1 MRKAV
6 IILLS
11 LASLILLSG
20 CFSDRNELFDIPI
33 ISGTYSYIEED
44 EIVFLDK
51 TITNFSIS
59 YTDSGATTNELDG
72 YDKNIFGD
80 YSFNDIK
87 LYNILI
93 EIEFDNKTQECD
105 AVFMGAANPQRPN
118 AYGLIVTIPN
128 LSEQQENF
136 RMILDFDR
144 YDLNKD
150 SLQKISVQI
159 VDEISPASSKMD
171 AIFDIEAQT
180 LNK

>member
-1 MRKAV
+1 MKKFL
-6 IILLS
+6 ILLV
-11 LASLILLSG
+11 LASSIFLLSG
-20 CFSDRNELFDIPI
+20 CYKDRSELFDVPI
-33 ISGTYSYIEED
+33 VSGTYSYVGED
-44 EIVFLDK
+44 ELVFLDN
-51 TITNFSIS
+51 TITNFSI
-59 YTDSGATTNELDG
+59 TFIDIDSTTEEIDK
-72 YDKNIFGD
+72 YDTNVFGD
-80 YSFNDIK
+80 YSFKEIK
-87 LYNILI
+87 LYSILI

-105 AVFMGAANPQRPN
+105 AVFMGTANPQRPN
-118 AYGLIVTIPN
+118 AYRLIVTIPN
-128 LSEQQENF
+128 LSDQQENF